1 MPLAIQEHLLPGDT
15 LSSRFQTARDLGF
28 DAIQVHGN
36 DSLAERIPELVH
48 TASDTGLRFSAV
60 DLGHT
65 HLLHPTFDV
74 REAALVRVR
83 RMMGHALDLEADGVI
98 FRANYAPQAV
108 LPDLHPYKSAL
119 ELEGELLVSQLK
131 NTLCDLAYAMG
142 AHLIL
147 THTDSQD
154 THLVQRLRHAHA
166 IRRKLKGHPHLHT
179 AADLYAMSREEAD
192 TASALGEHLDGLRVL
207 MLRDSS
213 GGLPGSGTLDF
224 GAVAAALRHAGYTGW
239 LTLAAAPNAQP
250 DASAIQHSLDHLR
263 AANLI

>member
-1 MPLAIQEHLLPGDT
+1 MRLAIQEHLLPGDT
-15 LSSRFQTARDLGF
+15 HSSRFQTARDLGF
-28 DAIQVHGN
+28 DAIQVHGD
-36 DSLAERIPELVH
+36 DSLAERIPELVN
-48 TASDTGLRFSAV
+48 TASHVGLRFSAV
-60 DLGHT
+60 DIGHT

-98 FRANYAPQAV
+98 FRANYAPLPV
-108 LPDLHPYKSAL
+108 LPDLHPYKSAV

-154 THLVQRLRHAHA
+154 THLVQRLHHTHS

-179 AADLYAMSREEAD
+179 AADLYYMSREEAD
-192 TASALGEHLDGLRVL
+192 TASALGQHLEGLRML

-213 GGLPGSGTLDF
+213 GGLPGSGALDF
-224 GAVAAALRHAGYTGW
+224 KAVAAVLHQQGYTGW
-239 LTLAAAPNAQP
+239 LTLADAANTIP
-250 DASAIQHSLDHLR
+250 DVDALQSSLDHLR
-263 AANLI
+263 DANLF